1 MSAALLTV
9 GDVAERLGVSS
20 RLVHD
25 ELRRKHLRGSKLPG
39 KAGWRVTEDDLQRY
53 IDARANLAKVRRS
66 A

>member
-1 MSAALLTV
+1 MSTPLLTV
-9 GDVAERLGVSS
+9 ADIAERLGIST

-39 KAGWRVTEDDLQRY
+39 KAGWRITEDDLQRY
-53 IDARANLAKVRRS
+53 IDARANLGKVRRS